1 MGFARRISARWGIAD
16 IVQLTGEA
24 RLCETLRKIEALF
37 AENSAAAR
45 FRARA
50 RGVWLALRRSKSNYV
65 AAEPPGTEDR
75 VQQAVIWG
83 MPNQPPQNGSG
94 REKRRPCATMCRVS
108 PGWVRWHGH
117 SGSACAGSRP

>member
-50 RGVWLALRRSKSNYV
+50 RGVWLRTEALAIELRCS
-65 AAEPPGTEDR
+65 GTSGD
-75 VQQAVIWG
+75 G
-83 MPNQPPQNGSG
+83 GSG
-94 REKRRPCATMCRVS
+94 PTG
-108 PGWVRWHGH
+108 P
-117 SGSACAGSRP
+117 

>member
-50 RGVWLALRRSKSNYV
+50 RGVWLRTEALAIELRCGGIS
-65 AAEPPGTEDR
+65 GD
-75 VQQAVIWG
+75 G
-83 MPNQPPQNGSG
+83 GSG
-94 REKRRPCATMCRVS
+94 PTG
-108 PGWVRWHGH
+108 P
-117 SGSACAGSRP
+117 